1 VTINLI
7 RGGGCVVWRRT
18 EEDQIEI
25 ALVHRPKYGDWS
37 FPKGKCEEN
46 ETPLAAAYRE
56 TLEETGFQVEIS
68 RLLGDVEYEVE
79 GVKKSVTYWRAKFVA
94 NLGSKPDFE
103 VDQVRWF
110 APERAVENLKNESDR
125 EILKKFLDT
134 DLDTKIIIL
143 LRHCKAVARTAW
155 VEEDLKRPLDE
166 VGIEQ
171 ALKLV
176 ENLVPFRIEE
186 IHSSIAVRCYESI
199 NPIAQLLSL
208 NYFFTD
214 SLSEEVYNE
223 KPNRVFKYIDRL
235 LESTGTILV
244 CSHNPILPH
253 YLQNKLNRQ
262 GFNVSDTFLKPGD
275 AWVVHHIQKEIIS
288 VDKIHAPTIA

>member
-1 VTINLI
+1 MTSNLI

-18 EEDQIEI
+18 SDDAIEI
-25 ALVHRPKYGDWS
+25 ALVYRPKYRDWS

-46 ETPLAAAYRE
+46 ETPLTAAYRE
-56 TLEETGFQVEIS
+56 TLEETGFQVKLS
-68 RLLGDVEYEVE
+68 RFLGDVEYQVE
-79 GVKKSVTYWRAKFVA
+79 DVRKSVSYWRAKFVA
-94 NLGSKPDFE
+94 NLGSKPNPEIGD
-103 VDQVRWF
+103 VRWF
-110 APERAVENLKNESDR
+110 SPRESLDILQNASDR
-125 EILKKFLDT
+125 EILNKFLET

-143 LRHCKAVARTAW
+143 LRHCKAIARTDW
-155 VEEDLKRPLDE
+155 SEPDTKRPLDQ
-166 VGIEQ
+166 VGIQQ

-176 ENLVPFRIEE
+176 ESLIPFGVEE

-199 NPIAQLLSL
+199 NPIARLLSL

-223 KPNRVFKYIDRL
+223 KPNRVFRYIDRL

-253 YLQNKLNRQ
+253 YLQHKLIQQ

-288 VDKIHAPTIA
+288 VDKIYAPIIA